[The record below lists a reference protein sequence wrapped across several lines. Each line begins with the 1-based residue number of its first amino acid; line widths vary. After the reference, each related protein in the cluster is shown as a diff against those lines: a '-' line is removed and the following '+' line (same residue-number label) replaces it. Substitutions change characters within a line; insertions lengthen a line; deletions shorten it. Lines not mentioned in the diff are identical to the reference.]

1 MVLVGRVVHQTAHHR
16 TRVLEEFEAISSE
29 EMRGFAHLE
38 LVLSREVLSGK
49 VMPHALQISLETKE
63 CRRFLASGGACR

>member
-16 TRVLEEFEAISSE
+16 TCVLEEFEVVSSE

-38 LVLSREVLSGK
+38 LVFSREALSG
-49 VMPHALQISLETKE
+49 
-63 CRRFLASGGACR
+63 